1 MPAMVAS
8 SPDPSLLQR
17 AESLFSTGRFEAAT
31 PLLQTLVSAADAAD
45 STGPPDAAAR
55 IARLRL
61 AQLALLANRPLSALG
76 ELTHL
81 PAPLADS
88 DQVLRLHA
96 IAAYRAGRLDEA
108 AASYHRL
115 GRHGLAGV
123 LTRLSHAHT
132 DSTAATAPADS
143 VSCRLDWLRHQ
154 PLPVI
159 RAELNGEPAH
169 LVIDTGCAELMLD
182 TAMAGRLGLSAG
194 TPERAELAGGHGSVA
209 YGILAELGLGHVRL
223 RQLPIQLGALD
234 TVFRP
239 FFPELPIHGI
249 LGCAVLSR
257 FHSRLDYAAR
267 ALHLTA
273 PNVATAESGLATTA
287 AGRGTPFW
295 LAGLYTPVAR
305 AQLNGH
311 YTIQCFL
318 DTGMSGAALA
328 LAPSSLPGLG
338 LTPADDDTHTG
349 YSAGGSI
356 SVPTLTL
363 DEVVFAGHTRHSLPA
378 LVLPRF
384 ALERRFGFR
393 LGGLLA
399 HDFFAGGSLSLDF
412 HTMHLV
418 FERHDT
424 Q

>member
-8 SPDPSLLQR
+8 TSDPNLLQR
-17 AESLFSTGRFEAAT
+17 AESLFSAGRFEAAT
-31 PLLQTLVSAADAAD
+31 PLLQTLVNEADAA
-45 STGPPDAAAR
+45 GNAGAPDAAAR

-76 ELTHL
+76 ELAQL

-88 DQVLRLHA
+88 DQALRLHA

-123 LTRLSHAHT
+123 LTRLAHAYA
-132 DSTAATAPADS
+132 DNTAATAPAGTPGW
-143 VSCRLDWLRHQ
+143 CLDWLRHQ

-159 RAELNGEPAH
+159 RAELNGEAAH

-194 TPERAELAGGHGSVA
+194 APERAELAGGHGSVA
-209 YGILAELGLGHVRL
+209 YGILAELGLGNARL
-223 RQLPIQLGALD
+223 HQLPVQLSALD
-234 TVFRP
+234 AVFRP
-239 FFPELPIHGI
+239 FFPDLPIHGI

-257 FHSRLDYAAR
+257 FHTRLDYAAR
-267 ALHLTA
+267 ALHLTV
-273 PNVATAESGLATTA
+273 PNAAAESGLATTA
-287 AGRGTPFW
+287 AKRGTPFW

-311 YTIQCFL
+311 YTCQCFL

-349 YSAGGSI
+349 YSAGGTI

-363 DEVVFAGHTRHSLPA
+363 DEVVFAGHTRRSLPA
-378 LVLPRF
+378 LVLPHF
-384 ALERRFGFR
+384 ALEHRFGFR
-393 LGGLLA
+393 IGGLLA

-418 FERHDT
+418 FEHHDT